1 MKKLIKRNFS
11 NKTIRIVQKK
21 RIRSIIIFDKK
32 IAVFGTKMKYYEA
45 LASEMTRISFRE
57 REKKRLST
65 CRKERVTDLIDAYNL
80 KLDEMSQGVF
90 NTLQGLYKKNKE
102 AAFSGKDPPINSNL
116 LYLVSSLPLLTTAY
130 RKIRG
135 NKGALTLA
143 YTLSED
149 RYNRTNSWQKSYLNK
164 TFRSPDG
171 ISKEI
176 LIETSRLLRK
186 GEYPWGSSRRI
197 YVDKPGRPGA
207 LRPITIPPFMD
218 RVVQTAILMVLE
230 AIYEPWFEKLNCSF
244 GFRPRKGVHDAIY
257 SLANNG
263 SRGFFSAIEGDI
275 KGAYDL
281 VCKSTMISILQKTI
295 KDRKFIDLI
304 SKRLD
309 YEFFDTVKNKH
320 VVEPLGVPQ
329 GGIDSPYLWNIYM
342 ANFDEFVFSKTNE
355 IFDRLNKHGAPNRRL
370 GTRQAPPERRK
381 LERSRTTLRWM
392 VRVLNRFPNQ
402 EDAPI
407 ISTVFQKKSVPGFE
421 VDSRELHYL
430 GKFLKEATGD
440 IRLNKGVNVSSLKFN
455 LIKMNRK
462 KTHEFFK
469 FPPSEPS
476 RRLLRFKYVRYADDW
491 ILLSN
496 APLYVM
502 NQLKS
507 IFADF
512 LKDQLRATLSDEKT
526 LITDIRKSPAHF
538 LGFQIQ
544 APSHYG
550 VGRYMRGNTLV
561 KANVSGKEVYFLPDK
576 QRIINRLHMK
586 GYCTENGF
594 PKEIPWI
601 SHVEAFAIIERY
613 NAVLRGFCNY
623 YTEFV
628 NNPGKQLSR
637 WVYIIRYSCIKTLAQ
652 KYSTSIGGLFKRLG
666 HKFSRSEDNNSRTIA
681 VTVNQV
687 IKGKTYQK
695 TWRLLTLKELIKS
708 AREINRK
715 EDVAT
720 RYWSLVKGIPPT
732 YDPSSGSFATVKD
745 DNFLDKIKMVNL
757 RTSAS
762 FDLPCCM
769 CGSSDNI
776 NMHHLKHV
784 RHTKYELI
792 PREQF
797 WARTMSLRNRKQ
809 IPLCR
814 ECHMNVVHRGK
825 YGGTSLSTYVP
836 KVMYDN
842 RLITIEGHI
851 NSDRIEKL
859 YSKTL
864 QDKGWTLQHHSSHQ
878 QQNDYEY

>member
-32 IAVFGTKMKYYEA
+32 IAIFGTKMKYYEA
-45 LASEMTRISFRE
+45 LASEMTQISFRE
-57 REKKRLST
+57 RERKRLST
-65 CRKERVTDLIDAYNL
+65 SRRERVTDLIDAYNL
-80 KLDEMSQGVF
+80 KLDEMSQGTF

-116 LYLVSSLPLLTTAY
+116 LYLVSSLPLLVTAY

-143 YTLSED
+143 YTLSDD

-281 VCKSTMISILQKTI
+281 VCKNTMISILQKRI

-304 SKRLD
+304 KKRLD

-342 ANFDEFVFSKTNE
+342 ANFDEFVLSKTKE
-355 IFDRLNKHGAPNRRL
+355 IFDKLNNKHGSPNYRL
-370 GTRQAPPERRK
+370 GKGQAPAERRK

-407 ISTVFQKKSVPGFE
+407 ISTIFQKKSVPGFE
-421 VDSRELHYL
+421 VEIKELRGLRE
-430 GKFLKEATGD
+430 FLKEATGD
-440 IRLNKGVNVSSLKFN
+440 IPLNKGANVSSLKFN

-476 RRLLRFKYVRYADDW
+476 RRILRFKYVRYADDW

-496 APLYVM
+496 APIYVM
-502 NQLKS
+502 NQLKL

-512 LKDQLRATLSDEKT
+512 LKDQLKATLSDEKT
-526 LITDIRKSPAHF
+526 LITDIRKTPAHF

-550 VGRYMRGNTLV
+550 VGRYIRYNRLI

-586 GYCTENGF
+586 GYCTDKGF

-628 NNPGKQLSR
+628 NNPGRQLSR

-652 KYSTSIGGLFKRLG
+652 KYSTSIGGLFKKLAY
-666 HKFSRSEDNNSRTIA
+666 KFSRSEDNKSRTIA
-681 VTVNQV
+681 VTINQV

-720 RYWSLVKGIPPT
+720 RYWNLEKGIPPT

-776 NMHHLKHV
+776 NMHHIKHV

-792 PREQF
+792 PREQV

-825 YGGTSLSTYVP
+825 YGGTKLSTYVP
-836 KVMYDN
+836 KIMYDN

-851 NSDRIEKL
+851 NSDRTEKL
-859 YSKTL
+859 YLKTL
-864 QDKGWTLQHHSSHQ
+864 QDKGWMLQHQNSHQ
-878 QQNDYEY
+878 QQNEYE